1 LKVFGLET
9 DLEGSQRD
17 LDKAKIISRLW
28 GDEYKKYCKLKLA
41 VPIVKF
47 QGVCVREEIRI

>member
-1 LKVFGLET
+1 VFGLET